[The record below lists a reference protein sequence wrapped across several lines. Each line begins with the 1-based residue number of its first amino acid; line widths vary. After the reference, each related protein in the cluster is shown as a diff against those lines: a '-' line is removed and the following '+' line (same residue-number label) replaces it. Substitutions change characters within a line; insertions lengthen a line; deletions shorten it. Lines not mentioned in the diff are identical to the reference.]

1 MKKRAILFLLAAFF
15 LYACSNRPYNSEQLS
30 PEPEIPYAAALP
42 VPNQESS
49 ESPIERIL
57 LASIPERDIYAYG
70 HVTEGDG
77 FVVNIQLEV
86 GDRVSKQLYTRYL
99 ARSDFRLYYGSFFDE
114 YEYHLVFTDREHG
127 GHGGG
132 SETMM
137 VFCGNTFDIIPI
149 RWLWLSNR
157 RDDYKISDN
166 GYVIVSID
174 EWQFEIPLEQLT
186 ETYRHGNRF
195 AIENNRLVE
204 YFFYDI
210 SMSGANHGMR
220 YMLLFK
226 AEYILEGGEIS
237 VGTLSFVYDK
247 GYYSEHPL
255 EP

>member
-1 MKKRAILFLLAAFF
+1 MKKRAIVFLFAAFL
-15 LYACSNRPYNSEQLS
+15 LYACSNQPYDSEQL
-30 PEPEIPYAAALP
+30 L
-42 VPNQESS
+42 PNQENSDL
-49 ESPIERIL
+49 PIERIL
-57 LASIPERDIYAYG
+57 LASIPEKDIYAYG
-70 HVTEGDG
+70 HVTEGYG
-77 FVVNIQLEV
+77 LAVNIYLEV

-99 ARSDFRLYYGSFFDE
+99 ARSDFRLYYGNFFDE

-132 SETMM
+132 SETIM
-137 VFCGNTFDIIPI
+137 VFDGKTFDIIPI
-149 RWLWLSNR
+149 RWLSNR
-157 RDDYKISDN
+157 WDDYKISDN

-174 EWQFEIPLEQLT
+174 EWHFEIPLEQLT

-204 YFFYDI
+204 YFFYNI

-237 VGTLSFVYDK
+237 VGTLSFVDDR
-247 GYYSEHPL
+247 GYYSEPPL